1 MAVQIEISGKGT
13 EGLQRGDHTR
23 LDVLAVKK
31 LPEANCIFD
40 SSRWGIELV
49 LKSSDSFRE
58 LTVPTSQ
65 SEHRWHGVRR
75 PPLARGCGLKVGHR
89 GL

>member
-49 LKSSDSFRE
+49 LKSSDSFR
-58 LTVPTSQ
+58 
-65 SEHRWHGVRR
+65 
-75 PPLARGCGLKVGHR
+75 
-89 GL
+89 